1 MRLLMWL
8 AALAL
13 WLPGGVLADA
23 CAPRIVSVQAAPALD
38 GARPLTGWVNVTLP
52 DTWTTRWRAHGDSGW
67 YRIDWERGCENGEP
81 VALGIDGISVAGE
94 VYSNGDLLWRDAF
107 LVEPLSR
114 SWNVP
119 RWWVLPESGLQP
131 EMNTVWVRAVGPVAL
146 GPGLR
151 GVRLGDPS
159 TVAAQHYRTQWRQR
173 TLYLIN
179 AVLCGMAGTLFL
191 VVWALRHKT
200 PAGAAYG
207 WFGLMALTWLLYL
220 TTYLAYTQWPWPDA
234 ITRSRFSMVAMV
246 GYVLSACF
254 FTLRFGGQRLPRVEQ
269 GLWALAAVGAGTA
282 VLVPDNIAGPWFGR
296 VWQGSMWVFIANC
309 LQFQWHAWRP
319 QTEGRKPLHMLLA
332 LCWLAVTALTVT
344 TLIPGVDRWNV
355 ARNWA
360 AFSGLL
366 VISLVM
372 LLLGAQLM
380 QRVRSVERFN
390 RALTKGVT
398 EARAELAQ
406 ALAREHAHALERTRL
421 QERMQLAHDLHDG
434 LGGSLMRSMA
444 LVEQAPQP
452 LPNER
457 AYSQRLCRSRV
468 RAACEPEWL
477 PQPLPNE
484 RVLSLLK
491 VLRDDLRQVIDQGS
505 SAGAQVPDTPVQ
517 WAAPLRHRFTGIF
530 DEMEVAS
537 HWDMPLQWQ
546 GRPSALQCLSLTRL
560 VEEALSN
567 TIKHSRARHV
577 HVQCTQPQRDVLCLR
592 IEDDGVGFDVQ
603 AVQNAGVS
611 VGMRSMAAR
620 AERMGGTLEVTSG
633 AAGTVVSLVLRLKK

>member
-8 AALAL
+8 AALVL
-13 WLPGGVLADA
+13 WLPAGVLADT

-38 GARPLTGWVNVTLP
+38 GARPLTGWVDVTLP
-52 DTWTTRWRAHGDSGW
+52 DTWSRRWPAHGDSGW
-67 YRIDWERGCENGEP
+67 YRIDWERSCTNGEP

-94 VYSNGDLLWRDAF
+94 VYNNGDLLWRDAF

-131 EMNTVWVRAVGPVAL
+131 GVNTVWVRAVGPAAL

-151 GVRLGDPS
+151 AVRLGDAS

-179 AVLCGMAGTLFL
+179 AVLCGMAGALFS
-191 VVWALRHKT
+191 VVWTLRRNT

-207 WFGLMALTWLLYL
+207 WFGLMALTWLAYL

-234 ITRSRFSMVAMV
+234 LARSRFSMVALV
-246 GYVLSACF
+246 GYVLSACL
-254 FTLRFGGQRLPRVEQ
+254 FTLRFGGQRLPRTERM
-269 GLWALAAVGAGTA
+269 LWALAALGAGTA
-282 VLVPDNIAGPWFGR
+282 VFVPDDVAGLWFGR
-296 VWQGSMWVFIANC
+296 VWQGAMWVFMFNC

-319 QTEGRKPLHMLLA
+319 RPEGRKQLHMLLA
-332 LCWLAVTALTVT
+332 LCWLAVMALTVT

-390 RALTKGVT
+390 RALEQGVS
-398 EARAELAQ
+398 EARAQLAQ
-406 ALAREHAHALERTRL
+406 ALAREHTRALEHTRL
-421 QERMQLAHDLHDG
+421 QERIQLAHDLHDG
-434 LGGSLMRSMA
+434 LGGSLIRSMA

-457 AYSQRLCRSRV
+457 
-468 RAACEPEWL
+468 
-477 PQPLPNE
+477 
-484 RVLSLLK
+484 VLSLLK
-491 VLRDDLRQVIDQGS
+491 MLRDDLRQVIDQGS
-505 SAGAQVPDTPVQ
+505 SAGAQVPATPVQ
-517 WAAPLRHRFTGIF
+517 WAAPLRHRFTRIF
-530 DEMEVAS
+530 DEMGVTS
-537 HWDMPLQWQ
+537 LWDMPPHWQ
-546 GRPSALQCLSLTRL
+546 GRPSALQCLGLTRL

-567 TIKHSRARHV
+567 TIKHSRARQV
-577 HVQCTQPQRDVLCLR
+577 RVQCTQPQGGALCLR
-592 IEDDGVGFDVQ
+592 IEDDGVGFDVE
-603 AVQNAGVS
+603 AVRHAGLS
-611 VGMRSMAAR
+611 VGMRSMMAR
-620 AERMGGTLEVTSG
+620 AERIGGTLEVVSSS
-633 AAGTVVSLVLRLKK
+633 AGTKLTVKLALL

>member
-8 AALAL
+8 AALVL
-13 WLPGGVLADA
+13 WLPGGVLADT
-23 CAPRIVSVQAAPALD
+23 CAPRILAVQSAPALD
-38 GARPLTGWVNVTLP
+38 GARPLTGWVGVTLP
-52 DTWTTRWRAHGDSGW
+52 DVWSRRWPAHGDSGW
-67 YRIDWERGCENGEP
+67 YRIDWERSCTNGEP

-94 VYSNGDLLWRDAF
+94 VYNNGDLLWRDAF

-131 EMNTVWVRAVGPVAL
+131 GVNTVWVRAVGPAAL

-151 GVRLGDPS
+151 AVRLGDAS
-159 TVAAQHYRTQWRQR
+159 TVAVQHYRTQWRQR

-179 AVLCGMAGTLFL
+179 AVLCGMAGALFS
-191 VVWALRHKT
+191 VVWTLRRNT

-207 WFGLMALTWLLYL
+207 WFGLMALTWLAYL

-234 ITRSRFSMVAMV
+234 LARSRFSMVALV
-246 GYVLSACF
+246 GYVLSACL
-254 FTLRFGGQRLPRVEQ
+254 FTLRFGGQRLPRTERM
-269 GLWALAAVGAGTA
+269 LWALAALGAGTA
-282 VLVPDNIAGPWFGR
+282 VFVPDDVAGLWFGR
-296 VWQGSMWVFIANC
+296 VWQGVMWVFMLNC

-319 QTEGRKPLHMLLA
+319 RPEGRKQLHMLLA
-332 LCWLAVTALTVT
+332 LCWLAVMALTVT

-390 RALTKGVT
+390 RALEQGVA
-398 EARAELAQ
+398 EARAQLAQ
-406 ALAREHAHALERTRL
+406 ALAREHTRALEHTRL
-421 QERMQLAHDLHDG
+421 QERIQLAHDLHDG
-434 LGGSLMRSMA
+434 LGGSLIRSIA

-457 AYSQRLCRSRV
+457 
-468 RAACEPEWL
+468 
-477 PQPLPNE
+477 
-484 RVLSLLK
+484 VLSFLK
-491 VLRDDLRQVIDQGS
+491 MLRDDLRQVIDQGS
-505 SAGAQVPDTPVQ
+505 SAGAQVPATPVQ
-517 WAAPLRHRFTGIF
+517 WAAPLRHRFTRIL
-530 DEMEVAS
+530 DEMGVTS
-537 HWDMPLQWQ
+537 LWDMPPHWQ
-546 GRPSALQCLSLTRL
+546 GRPSALQCLGLTRL

-567 TIKHSRARHV
+567 TIKHSRARQV
-577 HVQCTQPQRDVLCLR
+577 RVQCTQPQGGALCLR
-592 IEDDGVGFDVQ
+592 IEDDGVGFDVE
-603 AVQNAGVS
+603 AVRHAGLS
-611 VGMRSMAAR
+611 VGMRSMMAR
-620 AERMGGTLEVTSG
+620 AERIGGALEVVSSS
-633 AAGTVVSLVLRLKK
+633 AGTKLTVKLALL

>member
-8 AALAL
+8 AALVL
-13 WLPGGVLADA
+13 WLPGGVLADT
-23 CAPRIVSVQAAPALD
+23 CAPRILAVQSAPALD
-38 GARPLTGWVNVTLP
+38 GARPLTGWVGVTLP
-52 DTWTTRWRAHGDSGW
+52 DVWSRRWPAHGDSGW
-67 YRIDWERGCENGEP
+67 YRIDWERSCTNGEP

-94 VYSNGDLLWRDAF
+94 VYNNGDLLWRDAF

-131 EMNTVWVRAVGPVAL
+131 GVNTVWVRAVGPAAL

-151 GVRLGDPS
+151 AVRLGDAS
-159 TVAAQHYRTQWRQR
+159 TVAAQHYRTEWRQR

-179 AVLCGMAGTLFL
+179 AVLCGMAGALFS
-191 VVWALRHKT
+191 VVWTLRRNT

-207 WFGLMALTWLLYL
+207 WFGLMALTWLAYL

-234 ITRSRFSMVAMV
+234 LARSRFSMVALV
-246 GYVLSACF
+246 GYVLSACL
-254 FTLRFGGQRLPRVEQ
+254 FTLRFGGQRLPRTERM
-269 GLWALAAVGAGTA
+269 LWALAALGAGTA
-282 VLVPDNIAGPWFGR
+282 VFVPDDVAGLWFGR
-296 VWQGSMWVFIANC
+296 VWQGVMWVFMLNC

-319 QTEGRKPLHMLLA
+319 RPEGRKQLHMLLA
-332 LCWLAVTALTVT
+332 LCWLAVMALTVT

-390 RALTKGVT
+390 RALEQGVS
-398 EARAELAQ
+398 EARAQLAQ
-406 ALAREHAHALERTRL
+406 ALAREHTRALEHTRL
-421 QERMQLAHDLHDG
+421 QERIQLAHDLHDG
-434 LGGSLMRSMA
+434 LGGSLIRSIA

-457 AYSQRLCRSRV
+457 
-468 RAACEPEWL
+468 
-477 PQPLPNE
+477 
-484 RVLSLLK
+484 VLSFLK
-491 VLRDDLRQVIDQGS
+491 MLRDDLRQVIDQGS
-505 SAGAQVPDTPVQ
+505 SAGAQVPATPVQ
-517 WAAPLRHRFTGIF
+517 WAAPLRHRFTRIL
-530 DEMEVAS
+530 DEMGVTS
-537 HWDMPLQWQ
+537 LWDMPPHWQ
-546 GRPSALQCLSLTRL
+546 GRPSALQCLGLTRL

-567 TIKHSRARHV
+567 TIKHSRARQV
-577 HVQCTQPQRDVLCLR
+577 RVQCTQPQGGALCLR
-592 IEDDGVGFDVQ
+592 IEDDGVGFDVE
-603 AVQNAGVS
+603 AVRHAGLS
-611 VGMRSMAAR
+611 VGMRSMMAR
-620 AERMGGTLEVTSG
+620 AERIGGALEVVSSS
-633 AAGTVVSLVLRLKK
+633 AGTKLTVKLALL

>member
-8 AALAL
+8 AALVL
-13 WLPGGVLADA
+13 WLPGGVLADT
-23 CAPRIVSVQAAPALD
+23 CAPRILAVQSAPALD
-38 GARPLTGWVNVTLP
+38 GARPLTGWVGVTLP
-52 DTWTTRWRAHGDSGW
+52 DVWSRRWPAHGDSGW
-67 YRIDWERGCENGEP
+67 YRIDWERSCTNGEP

-94 VYSNGDLLWRDAF
+94 VYNNGDLLWRDAF

-131 EMNTVWVRAVGPVAL
+131 GVNTVWVRAVGPAAL

-151 GVRLGDPS
+151 AVRLGDAS

-179 AVLCGMAGTLFL
+179 AVLCGMAGALFS
-191 VVWALRHKT
+191 VVWTLRRNT

-207 WFGLMALTWLLYL
+207 WCGLMALTWLAYL

-234 ITRSRFSMVAMV
+234 LARSRFSMVALV
-246 GYVLSACF
+246 GYVLSACL
-254 FTLRFGGQRLPRVEQ
+254 FTLRFGGQRLPRTERM
-269 GLWALAAVGAGTA
+269 LWALAALGAGTA
-282 VLVPDNIAGPWFGR
+282 VFVPDDVAGLWFGR
-296 VWQGSMWVFIANC
+296 VWQGAMWVFMFNC

-319 QTEGRKPLHMLLA
+319 RPEGRKQLHMLLA
-332 LCWLAVTALTVT
+332 LCWLAVMALTVT
-344 TLIPGVDRWNV
+344 TLIPGGDRWNV

-390 RALTKGVT
+390 RALEQGVA
-398 EARAELAQ
+398 EARAQLAQ
-406 ALAREHAHALERTRL
+406 ALAREHTRALEHTRL
-421 QERMQLAHDLHDG
+421 QERIQLAHDLHDG
-434 LGGSLMRSMA
+434 LGGSLIRSMA

-457 AYSQRLCRSRV
+457 
-468 RAACEPEWL
+468 
-477 PQPLPNE
+477 
-484 RVLSLLK
+484 VLSLLK
-491 VLRDDLRQVIDQGS
+491 MLRDDLRQVIDQGS
-505 SAGAQVPDTPVQ
+505 SAGAQVPATPVQ
-517 WAAPLRHRFTGIF
+517 WAAPLRHRFTRIL
-530 DEMEVAS
+530 DEMGVTS
-537 HWDMPLQWQ
+537 LWDMPPHWQ
-546 GRPSALQCLSLTRL
+546 GRPSALQCLGLTRL

-567 TIKHSRARHV
+567 TIKHSRARQV
-577 HVQCTQPQRDVLCLR
+577 RVQCTQPQGGALCLR
-592 IEDDGVGFDVQ
+592 IEDDGVCFDVE
-603 AVQNAGVS
+603 AVRHAGLS
-611 VGMRSMAAR
+611 VGMRSMVTR
-620 AERMGGTLEVTSG
+620 AERIGGTLEVVSSS
-633 AAGTVVSLVLRLKK
+633 AGTKLTVKLALL

>member
-8 AALAL
+8 AALVL
-13 WLPGGVLADA
+13 WLPAGVLADT

-38 GARPLTGWVNVTLP
+38 GARPLTGWVDVTLP
-52 DTWTTRWRAHGDSGW
+52 DTWSRRWPAHGDSGW
-67 YRIDWERGCENGEP
+67 YRIDWERSCTNGEP

-94 VYSNGDLLWRDAF
+94 VYNNGDLLWRDAF

-131 EMNTVWVRAVGPVAL
+131 GVNTVWVRAVGPAAL

-151 GVRLGDPS
+151 AVRLGDAS

-179 AVLCGMAGTLFL
+179 AVLCGMAGALFS
-191 VVWALRHKT
+191 VVWTLRRNT

-207 WFGLMALTWLLYL
+207 WFGLMALTWLAYL

-234 ITRSRFSMVAMV
+234 LARSRFSMVALV
-246 GYVLSACF
+246 GYVLSACL
-254 FTLRFGGQRLPRVEQ
+254 FTLRFGGQRLPRTERM
-269 GLWALAAVGAGTA
+269 LWALAALGAGTA
-282 VLVPDNIAGPWFGR
+282 VFVPDDVAGLWFGR
-296 VWQGSMWVFIANC
+296 VWQGAMWVFMFNC

-319 QTEGRKPLHMLLA
+319 RPEGRKQLHMLLA
-332 LCWLAVTALTVT
+332 LCWLAVMALTVT

-390 RALTKGVT
+390 RALEQGVA
-398 EARAELAQ
+398 EARAQLAQ
-406 ALAREHAHALERTRL
+406 ALAREHTRALEHTRL
-421 QERMQLAHDLHDG
+421 QERIQLAHDLHDG
-434 LGGSLMRSMA
+434 LGGSLIRSMA

-457 AYSQRLCRSRV
+457 
-468 RAACEPEWL
+468 
-477 PQPLPNE
+477 
-484 RVLSLLK
+484 VLSLLK
-491 VLRDDLRQVIDQGS
+491 MLRDDLRQVIDQGS
-505 SAGAQVPDTPVQ
+505 SAGAQVPATPVQ
-517 WAAPLRHRFTGIF
+517 WAAPLRHRFTRIL
-530 DEMEVAS
+530 DEMGVTS
-537 HWDMPLQWQ
+537 LWDMPPHWQ
-546 GRPSALQCLSLTRL
+546 GRPSALQCLGLTRL

-567 TIKHSRARHV
+567 TIKHSRARQV
-577 HVQCTQPQRDVLCLR
+577 RVQCTQPQGGALCLR
-592 IEDDGVGFDVQ
+592 IEDDGVGFDVE
-603 AVQNAGVS
+603 AVRHAGLS
-611 VGMRSMAAR
+611 VGMRSMMAR
-620 AERMGGTLEVTSG
+620 AERIGGALEVVSSS
-633 AAGTVVSLVLRLKK
+633 AGTKLTVKLALL

>member
-38 GARPLTGWVNVTLP
+38 GARPLTGWVDVTLP
-52 DTWTTRWRAHGDSGW
+52 DTWSARWPAHGDSGW
-67 YRIDWERGCENGEP
+67 YRIDWERGCANGEP

-94 VYSNGDLLWRDAF
+94 VYNNGDLLWRDAS

-131 EMNTVWVRAVGPVAL
+131 GVNTVWVRAVGPVAL

-151 GVRLGDPS
+151 AVRLGDAS
-159 TVAAQHYRTQWRQR
+159 TVAAQHHRTQWRQR

-191 VVWALRHKT
+191 VVWALRRNT

-207 WFGLMALTWLLYL
+207 WFGLMALAWLAYL

-234 ITRSRFSMVAMV
+234 ITRSRFSMVALV
-246 GYVLSACF
+246 GYVLSACV
-254 FTLRFGGQRLPRVEQ
+254 FTLRFGGQKLPLAERV
-269 GLWALAAVGAGTA
+269 LWVLAALGAGTA
-282 VLVPDNIAGPWFGR
+282 VLVPDDVAGPWFGR
-296 VWQGSMWVFIANC
+296 VWQWAMGVFMVNC
-309 LQFQWHAWRP
+309 LQFQWHAWRSRP
-319 QTEGRKPLHMLLA
+319 GGRKPLHMLLA
-332 LCWLAVTALTVT
+332 LCWLAVMVLTVI
-344 TLIPGVDRWNV
+344 TLVPGVDRWNV

-360 AFSGLL
+360 ALSGLL

-390 RALTKGVT
+390 RALEQGV
-398 EARAELAQ
+398 ARARADLAQ
-406 ALAREHAHALERTRL
+406 ALEREHAQALDHTKL
-421 QERMQLAHDLHDG
+421 QERMQIAHDLHDG

-457 AYSQRLCRSRV
+457 
-468 RAACEPEWL
+468 
-477 PQPLPNE
+477 
-484 RVLSLLK
+484 VLSLLK

-505 SAGAQVPDTPVQ
+505 SVGAQVPDTPVQ

-530 DEMEVAS
+530 DEMEVTS

-546 GRPSALQCLSLTRL
+546 GRPSALQCLGLTRL

-567 TIKHSRARHV
+567 TIKHSRARQV
-577 HVQCTQPQRDVLCLR
+577 RVRCTQPQPGVLCLR

-603 AVQNAGVS
+603 AVQQAGLS

-620 AERMGGTLEVTSG
+620 AERMGGTLEMVSG
-633 AAGTVVSLVLRLKK
+633 ATGTVVSLTLLLKK

>member
-8 AALAL
+8 AALVL
-13 WLPGGVLADA
+13 WLPAGVLADT

-38 GARPLTGWVNVTLP
+38 GARPLTGWVDVTLP
-52 DTWTTRWRAHGDSGW
+52 DTWSRRWPAHGDSGW
-67 YRIDWERGCENGEP
+67 YRIDWERSCTNGEP

-94 VYSNGDLLWRDAF
+94 VYNNGDLLWRDAF

-131 EMNTVWVRAVGPVAL
+131 GVNTVWVRAVGPAAL

-151 GVRLGDPS
+151 AVRLGDAS

-179 AVLCGMAGTLFL
+179 AVLCGMAGALFS
-191 VVWALRHKT
+191 VVWTLRRNT

-207 WFGLMALTWLLYL
+207 WFGLMALTWLAYL

-234 ITRSRFSMVAMV
+234 LARSRFSMVALV
-246 GYVLSACF
+246 GYVLSACL
-254 FTLRFGGQRLPRVEQ
+254 FTLRFGGQRLPRTERM
-269 GLWALAAVGAGTA
+269 LWALAALGAGTA
-282 VLVPDNIAGPWFGR
+282 VFVPDDVAGLWFGR
-296 VWQGSMWVFIANC
+296 VWQGVMWVFMLNC

-319 QTEGRKPLHMLLA
+319 RPEGRKQLHMLLA
-332 LCWLAVTALTVT
+332 LCWLAVMALTVT

-390 RALTKGVT
+390 RALEQGVS
-398 EARAELAQ
+398 EARAQLAQ
-406 ALAREHAHALERTRL
+406 ALAREHTRALEHTRL
-421 QERMQLAHDLHDG
+421 QERIQLAHDLHDG
-434 LGGSLMRSMA
+434 LGGSLIRSMA

-457 AYSQRLCRSRV
+457 
-468 RAACEPEWL
+468 
-477 PQPLPNE
+477 
-484 RVLSLLK
+484 VLSLLK
-491 VLRDDLRQVIDQGS
+491 MLRDDLRQVIDQGS
-505 SAGAQVPDTPVQ
+505 SAGAQVPATPVQ
-517 WAAPLRHRFTGIF
+517 WAAPLRHRFTRIL
-530 DEMEVAS
+530 DEMGVTS
-537 HWDMPLQWQ
+537 LWDMPPHWQ
-546 GRPSALQCLSLTRL
+546 GRPSALQCLGLTRL

-567 TIKHSRARHV
+567 TIKHSRARQV
-577 HVQCTQPQRDVLCLR
+577 RVQCTQPQGGALCLR
-592 IEDDGVGFDVQ
+592 IEDDGVGFDVE
-603 AVQNAGVS
+603 AVRHAGLS
-611 VGMRSMAAR
+611 VGMRSMMAR
-620 AERMGGTLEVTSG
+620 AERIGGALEVVSSS
-633 AAGTVVSLVLRLKK
+633 AGTKLTVKLALL

>member
-38 GARPLTGWVNVTLP
+38 GARPLTGWVDVTLP
-52 DTWTTRWRAHGDSGW
+52 DTWSARWPAHGDSGW
-67 YRIDWERGCENGEP
+67 YRIDWERGCANGEP

-94 VYSNGDLLWRDAF
+94 VYNNGDLLWRDAS

-131 EMNTVWVRAVGPVAL
+131 GVNTVWVRAVGPVAL

-151 GVRLGDPS
+151 AVRLGDAS
-159 TVAAQHYRTQWRQR
+159 TVAAQHHRTQWRQR

-191 VVWALRHKT
+191 VVWALRRNT

-207 WFGLMALTWLLYL
+207 WFGLMALAWLAYL

-234 ITRSRFSMVAMV
+234 ITRSRFSMVALV
-246 GYVLSACF
+246 GYVLSACV
-254 FTLRFGGQRLPRVEQ
+254 FTLRFGGQKLPLAERV
-269 GLWALAAVGAGTA
+269 LWVLAALGAGTA
-282 VLVPDNIAGPWFGR
+282 VLVPDDVAGPWFGR
-296 VWQGSMWVFIANC
+296 VWQWAMGVFMVNC
-309 LQFQWHAWRP
+309 LQFQWHAWRSRP
-319 QTEGRKPLHMLLA
+319 GGRKPLHMLLA
-332 LCWLAVTALTVT
+332 LCWLAVMVLTVI
-344 TLIPGVDRWNV
+344 TLVPGVDRWNV

-360 AFSGLL
+360 ALSGLL

-390 RALTKGVT
+390 RALEQGV
-398 EARAELAQ
+398 ARARADLAQ
-406 ALAREHAHALERTRL
+406 ALEREHAQALDHTKL
-421 QERMQLAHDLHDG
+421 QERMQIAHDLHDG

-444 LVEQAPQP
+444 LVEQAPKP
-452 LPNER
+452 L
-457 AYSQRLCRSRV
+457 S
-468 RAACEPEWL
+468 
-477 PQPLPNE
+477 NE

-530 DEMEVAS
+530 DEMEVTS

-546 GRPSALQCLSLTRL
+546 GRPSALQCLGLTRL

-567 TIKHSRARHV
+567 TIKHSRARQV
-577 HVQCTQPQRDVLCLR
+577 RVRCTQPQPGVLCLR

-603 AVQNAGVS
+603 AVQQAGLS

-620 AERMGGTLEVTSG
+620 AERMGGTLEMVSG
-633 AAGTVVSLVLRLKK
+633 ATGTVVSLTLLLKK

>member
-8 AALAL
+8 AALVL
-13 WLPGGVLADA
+13 WLPGGVLADT
-23 CAPRIVSVQAAPALD
+23 CAPRILAVQSAPALD
-38 GARPLTGWVNVTLP
+38 GARPLTGWVGVTLP
-52 DTWTTRWRAHGDSGW
+52 DVWSRRWPAHGDSGW
-67 YRIDWERGCENGEP
+67 YRIDWERSCTNGEP

-94 VYSNGDLLWRDAF
+94 VYNNGDLLWRDAF

-131 EMNTVWVRAVGPVAL
+131 GVNTVWVRAVGPAAL

-151 GVRLGDPS
+151 AVRLGDAS

-179 AVLCGMAGTLFL
+179 AVLCGMAGALFS
-191 VVWALRHKT
+191 VVWTLRRNT

-207 WFGLMALTWLLYL
+207 WFGLMALTWLAYL

-234 ITRSRFSMVAMV
+234 LARSRFSMVALV
-246 GYVLSACF
+246 GYVLSACL
-254 FTLRFGGQRLPRVEQ
+254 FTLRFGGQRLPRTERM
-269 GLWALAAVGAGTA
+269 LWALAALGAGTA
-282 VLVPDNIAGPWFGR
+282 VFVPDDVAGLWFGR
-296 VWQGSMWVFIANC
+296 VWQGAMWVFMFNC

-319 QTEGRKPLHMLLA
+319 RPEGRKQLHMLLA
-332 LCWLAVTALTVT
+332 LCWLAVMALTVT
-344 TLIPGVDRWNV
+344 TLIPGGDRWNV

-390 RALTKGVT
+390 RALEQGVA
-398 EARAELAQ
+398 EARAQLAQ
-406 ALAREHAHALERTRL
+406 ALAREHTRALEHTRL
-421 QERMQLAHDLHDG
+421 QERIQLAHDLHDG
-434 LGGSLMRSMA
+434 LGGSLIRSMA

-457 AYSQRLCRSRV
+457 
-468 RAACEPEWL
+468 
-477 PQPLPNE
+477 
-484 RVLSLLK
+484 VLSLLK
-491 VLRDDLRQVIDQGS
+491 MLRDDLRQVIDQGS
-505 SAGAQVPDTPVQ
+505 SAGAQVPATPVQ
-517 WAAPLRHRFTGIF
+517 WAAPLRHRFARIL
-530 DEMEVAS
+530 DEMGVTS
-537 HWDMPLQWQ
+537 LWDMPPHWQ
-546 GRPSALQCLSLTRL
+546 GRPSALQCLGLTRL

-567 TIKHSRARHV
+567 TIKHSRARQV
-577 HVQCTQPQRDVLCLR
+577 RVQCTQPQGGALCLR
-592 IEDDGVGFDVQ
+592 IEDDGVGFDVE
-603 AVQNAGVS
+603 AVRHAGLS
-611 VGMRSMAAR
+611 VGMRSMMAR
-620 AERMGGTLEVTSG
+620 AERIGGALEVVSSS
-633 AAGTVVSLVLRLKK
+633 AGTKLTVKLALL

>member
-8 AALAL
+8 AALVL
-13 WLPGGVLADA
+13 WLPAGVLADT

-38 GARPLTGWVNVTLP
+38 GARPLTGWVDVTLP
-52 DTWTTRWRAHGDSGW
+52 DTWSRRWPAHGDSGW
-67 YRIDWERGCENGEP
+67 YRIDWERSCTNGEP

-94 VYSNGDLLWRDAF
+94 VYNNGDLLWRDAF

-131 EMNTVWVRAVGPVAL
+131 GVNTVWVRAVGPAAL

-151 GVRLGDPS
+151 AVRLGDAS
-159 TVAAQHYRTQWRQR
+159 TVAAQHYRTEWRQR

-179 AVLCGMAGTLFL
+179 AVLCGMAGALFS
-191 VVWALRHKT
+191 VVWTLRRNT

-207 WFGLMALTWLLYL
+207 WFGLMALTWLAYL

-234 ITRSRFSMVAMV
+234 LARSRFSMVALV
-246 GYVLSACF
+246 GYVLSACL
-254 FTLRFGGQRLPRVEQ
+254 FTLRFGGQRLPRTERM
-269 GLWALAAVGAGTA
+269 LWALAALGAGTA
-282 VLVPDNIAGPWFGR
+282 VFVPDDVAGLWFGR
-296 VWQGSMWVFIANC
+296 VWQGAMWVFMFNC

-319 QTEGRKPLHMLLA
+319 RPEGRKQLHMLLA
-332 LCWLAVTALTVT
+332 LCWLAVMALTVT

-390 RALTKGVT
+390 RALEQGVS
-398 EARAELAQ
+398 EARAQLAQ
-406 ALAREHAHALERTRL
+406 ALAREHTRALEHTRL
-421 QERMQLAHDLHDG
+421 QERIQLAHDLHDG
-434 LGGSLMRSMA
+434 LGGSLIRSMA

-457 AYSQRLCRSRV
+457 
-468 RAACEPEWL
+468 
-477 PQPLPNE
+477 
-484 RVLSLLK
+484 VLSLLK
-491 VLRDDLRQVIDQGS
+491 MLRDDLRQVIDQGS
-505 SAGAQVPDTPVQ
+505 SAGAQVPATPVQ
-517 WAAPLRHRFTGIF
+517 WAAPLRHRFTRIL
-530 DEMEVAS
+530 DEMGVTS
-537 HWDMPLQWQ
+537 LWDMPPHWQ
-546 GRPSALQCLSLTRL
+546 GRPSALQCLGLTRL

-567 TIKHSRARHV
+567 SIKHSRARQV
-577 HVQCTQPQRDVLCLR
+577 RVECTQPQPNTLLLCV
-592 IEDDGVGFDVQ
+592 EDDGVGFDVQ
-603 AVQNAGVS
+603 AVQHAGLS
-611 VGMRSMAAR
+611 VGMRSMVTR
-620 AERMGGTLEVTSG
+620 AERIGGALEVVSSS
-633 AAGTVVSLVLRLKK
+633 AGTKLTVKLALL

>member
-8 AALAL
+8 AALVL
-13 WLPGGVLADA
+13 WLPAGVLADT

-38 GARPLTGWVNVTLP
+38 GARPLTGWVDVTLP
-52 DTWTTRWRAHGDSGW
+52 DTWSRRWPAHGDSGW
-67 YRIDWERGCENGEP
+67 YRIDWERSCTNGEP

-94 VYSNGDLLWRDAF
+94 VYNNGDLLWRDAF

-131 EMNTVWVRAVGPVAL
+131 GVNTVWVRAVGPAAL

-151 GVRLGDPS
+151 AVRLGDAS
-159 TVAAQHYRTQWRQR
+159 TVAVQHYRTQWRQR

-179 AVLCGMAGTLFL
+179 AVLCGMAGALFS
-191 VVWALRHKT
+191 VVWTLRRNT

-207 WFGLMALTWLLYL
+207 WFGLMALTWLAYL

-234 ITRSRFSMVAMV
+234 LARSRFSMVALV
-246 GYVLSACF
+246 GYVLSACL
-254 FTLRFGGQRLPRVEQ
+254 FTLRFGGQRLPRTERM
-269 GLWALAAVGAGTA
+269 LWALAALGAGTA
-282 VLVPDNIAGPWFGR
+282 VFVPDDVAGLWFGR
-296 VWQGSMWVFIANC
+296 VWQGAMWVFMFNC

-319 QTEGRKPLHMLLA
+319 RPEGRKQLHMLLA
-332 LCWLAVTALTVT
+332 LCWLAVMALTVT

-390 RALTKGVT
+390 RALEQGVS
-398 EARAELAQ
+398 EARAQLAQ
-406 ALAREHAHALERTRL
+406 ALAREHTRALEHTRL
-421 QERMQLAHDLHDG
+421 QERIQLAHDLHDG
-434 LGGSLMRSMA
+434 LGGSLIRSIA

-452 LPNER
+452 LPNK
-457 AYSQRLCRSRV
+457 
-468 RAACEPEWL
+468 
-477 PQPLPNE
+477 

-491 VLRDDLRQVIDQGS
+491 MLRDDLRQVIDQGS
-505 SAGAQVPDTPVQ
+505 SAGAQVPATPVQ
-517 WAAPLRHRFTGIF
+517 WAAPLRHRFTRIL
-530 DEMEVAS
+530 DEMGVTS
-537 HWDMPLQWQ
+537 LWDMPPHWQ
-546 GRPSALQCLSLTRL
+546 GRPSALQCLGLTRL

-567 TIKHSRARHV
+567 TIKHSRARQV
-577 HVQCTQPQRDVLCLR
+577 RVQCTQPQGGALCLR
-592 IEDDGVGFDVQ
+592 IEDDGVGFDVE
-603 AVQNAGVS
+603 AVRHAGLS
-611 VGMRSMAAR
+611 VGMRSMMAR
-620 AERMGGTLEVTSG
+620 AERIGGALEVVSSS
-633 AAGTVVSLVLRLKK
+633 AGTKLTVKLALL

>member
-8 AALAL
+8 AALVL
-13 WLPGGVLADA
+13 WLPGGVLADT
-23 CAPRIVSVQAAPALD
+23 CAPRILAVQSAPALD
-38 GARPLTGWVNVTLP
+38 GARPLTGWVGVTLP
-52 DTWTTRWRAHGDSGW
+52 DVWSRRWPAHGDSGW
-67 YRIDWERGCENGEP
+67 YRIDWERSCTNGEP

-94 VYSNGDLLWRDAF
+94 VYNNGDLLWRDAF

-131 EMNTVWVRAVGPVAL
+131 GVNTVWVRAVGPAAL

-151 GVRLGDPS
+151 AVRLGDAS
-159 TVAAQHYRTQWRQR
+159 TVAAQHYRTEWRQR

-179 AVLCGMAGTLFL
+179 AVLCGMAGALFS
-191 VVWALRHKT
+191 VVWTLRRNT

-207 WFGLMALTWLLYL
+207 WFGLMALTWLAYL

-234 ITRSRFSMVAMV
+234 LARSRFSMVALV
-246 GYVLSACF
+246 GYVLSACL
-254 FTLRFGGQRLPRVEQ
+254 FTLRFGGQRLPRTERM
-269 GLWALAAVGAGTA
+269 LWALAALGAGTA
-282 VLVPDNIAGPWFGR
+282 VFVPDDVAGLWFGR
-296 VWQGSMWVFIANC
+296 VWQGAMWVFMFNC

-319 QTEGRKPLHMLLA
+319 RPEGRKQLHMLLA
-332 LCWLAVTALTVT
+332 LCWLAVMALTVT

-390 RALTKGVT
+390 RALEQGVA
-398 EARAELAQ
+398 EARAQLAQ
-406 ALAREHAHALERTRL
+406 ALAREHTRALEHTRL
-421 QERMQLAHDLHDG
+421 QERIQLAHDLHDG
-434 LGGSLMRSMA
+434 LGGSLIRSIA

-457 AYSQRLCRSRV
+457 
-468 RAACEPEWL
+468 
-477 PQPLPNE
+477 
-484 RVLSLLK
+484 VLSLLK
-491 VLRDDLRQVIDQGS
+491 MLRDDLRQVIDQGS
-505 SAGAQVPDTPVQ
+505 SACAQVPATPVQ
-517 WAAPLRHRFTGIF
+517 WAAPLRHRFTRIL
-530 DEMEVAS
+530 DEMGVTS
-537 HWDMPLQWQ
+537 LWDMPPHWQ
-546 GRPSALQCLSLTRL
+546 GRPSALQCLGLTRL

-567 TIKHSRARHV
+567 TIKHSRARQV
-577 HVQCTQPQRDVLCLR
+577 RVQCTQPQGGALCLR

-603 AVQNAGVS
+603 AVKHAGLS
-611 VGMRSMAAR
+611 VGMRSMVAR
-620 AERMGGTLEVTSG
+620 AERIGGKLEVVSSSSG
-633 AAGTVVSLVLRLKK
+633 TKLTVELALL

>member
-8 AALAL
+8 AALVL
-13 WLPGGVLADA
+13 WLPAGVLADT

-38 GARPLTGWVNVTLP
+38 GARPLTGWVDVTLP
-52 DTWTTRWRAHGDSGW
+52 DTWSRRWPAHGDSGW
-67 YRIDWERGCENGEP
+67 YRIDWERSCTNGEP

-94 VYSNGDLLWRDAF
+94 VYNNGDLLWRDAF

-131 EMNTVWVRAVGPVAL
+131 GVNTVWVRAVGPAAL

-151 GVRLGDPS
+151 AVRLGDAS

-179 AVLCGMAGTLFL
+179 AVLCGMAGALFS
-191 VVWALRHKT
+191 VVWTLRRNT

-207 WFGLMALTWLLYL
+207 WFGLMALTWLAYL

-234 ITRSRFSMVAMV
+234 LARSRFSMVALV
-246 GYVLSACF
+246 GYVLSACL
-254 FTLRFGGQRLPRVEQ
+254 FTLRFGGQRLPRTERM
-269 GLWALAAVGAGTA
+269 LWALAVLGAGTA
-282 VLVPDNIAGPWFGR
+282 VFVPDDVAGLWFGR
-296 VWQGSMWVFIANC
+296 VWQGAMWVFMFNC

-319 QTEGRKPLHMLLA
+319 RPEGRKQLHMLLA
-332 LCWLAVTALTVT
+332 LCWLAVMALTVT

-390 RALTKGVT
+390 RALEQGVS
-398 EARAELAQ
+398 EARAQLAQ
-406 ALAREHAHALERTRL
+406 ALAREHARALEHTRL
-421 QERMQLAHDLHDG
+421 QERIQLAHDLHDG
-434 LGGSLMRSMA
+434 LGGSLIRSMA

-457 AYSQRLCRSRV
+457 
-468 RAACEPEWL
+468 
-477 PQPLPNE
+477 
-484 RVLSLLK
+484 VLSLLK
-491 VLRDDLRQVIDQGS
+491 MLRDDLRQVIDQGS
-505 SAGAQVPDTPVQ
+505 SAGAQVPATPVQ
-517 WAAPLRHRFTGIF
+517 WAAPLRHRFTRIF
-530 DEMEVAS
+530 DEMGVTS
-537 HWDMPLQWQ
+537 LWDMPPHWQ
-546 GRPSALQCLSLTRL
+546 GRPSALQCLGLTRL

-567 TIKHSRARHV
+567 TIKHSRARQV
-577 HVQCTQPQRDVLCLR
+577 RVQCTQPQGGALCLR
-592 IEDDGVGFDVQ
+592 IEDDGVGFDVE
-603 AVQNAGVS
+603 AVRHAGLS
-611 VGMRSMAAR
+611 VGMRSMMAR
-620 AERMGGTLEVTSG
+620 AERIGGALEVVSSS
-633 AAGTVVSLVLRLKK
+633 AGTKLTVKLALL

>member
-8 AALAL
+8 AALVL
-13 WLPGGVLADA
+13 WLPAGVLANT

-38 GARPLTGWVNVTLP
+38 GARPPTGWVDVTLP
-52 DTWTTRWRAHGDSGW
+52 DTWTTRWPAHGDSGW
-67 YRIDWERGCENGEP
+67 YRIDWERGCANGEP

-94 VYSNGDLLWRDAF
+94 VYNNGDLLWRDAS

-119 RWWVLPESGLQP
+119 RWWVLPQSGLQP
-131 EMNTVWVRAVGPVAL
+131 GVNTVWVRAVGPAAL

-151 GVRLGDPS
+151 AVRLGEPS
-159 TVAAQHYRTQWRQR
+159 TVAAQHYRAQWRQR

-191 VVWALRHKT
+191 VVWALRRKT

-207 WFGLMALTWLLYL
+207 WFGLMALMWLLYL

-234 ITRSRFSMVAMV
+234 ITRSRFSMVALV
-246 GYVLSACF
+246 GYVLSACL
-254 FTLRFGGQRLPRVEQ
+254 FTLRFGGQRLPRAERV
-269 GLWALAAVGAGTA
+269 LWVLAALGAGTV
-282 VLVPDNIAGPWFGR
+282 VLVPDEVAGPWFGR
-296 VWQGSMWVFIANC
+296 VWQGAMGVFMVNC

-319 QTEGRKPLHMLLA
+319 RPEGRTPLHMLLA
-332 LCWLAVTALTVT
+332 LCWLAFMVVTLI
-344 TLIPGVDRWNV
+344 TLIPGVDRWDV

-360 AFSGLL
+360 ALSGLL

-390 RALTKGVT
+390 RALTQGVAQ
-398 EARAELAQ
+398 ARAELAQ
-406 ALAREHAHALERTRL
+406 ALAREHAHAMEHTRL
-421 QERMQLAHDLHDG
+421 QERMQIAHDLHDG

-444 LVEQAPQP
+444 LVELA
-452 LPNER
+452 
-457 AYSQRLCRSRV
+457 
-468 RAACEPEWL
+468 

-491 VLRDDLRQVIDQGS
+491 MLRDDLRQVIDQGS
-505 SAGAQVPDTPVQ
+505 SAGAQVPETPVQ
-517 WAAPLRHRFTGIF
+517 WAAPLRHRFTRIF
-530 DEMEVAS
+530 DEMGVTS
-537 HWDMPLQWQ
+537 QWDIPPQWQ
-546 GRPSALQCLSLTRL
+546 GWPSALQCLGLTRL

-567 TIKHSRARHV
+567 TIKHSRARQV
-577 HVQCTQPQRDVLCLR
+577 RVQCTQPQPGVLCLR

-603 AVQNAGVS
+603 AVQHAGLS

-620 AERMGGTLEVTSG
+620 AERMGGTLEVVSG
-633 AAGTVVSLVLRLKK
+633 VAGTVVTVVLTLQRS

>member
-8 AALAL
+8 AALVL
-13 WLPGGVLADA
+13 WLPAGVLADT

-38 GARPLTGWVNVTLP
+38 GARPLTGWVDVTLP
-52 DTWTTRWRAHGDSGW
+52 DTWSRRWPAHGDSGW
-67 YRIDWERGCENGEP
+67 YRIDWERSCMNGEP

-94 VYSNGDLLWRDAF
+94 VYNNGDLLWRDAF

-131 EMNTVWVRAVGPVAL
+131 GVNTVWVRAVGPAAL

-151 GVRLGDPS
+151 AVRLGDAS

-179 AVLCGMAGTLFL
+179 AVLCGMAGALFS
-191 VVWALRHKT
+191 VVWTLRRNT

-207 WFGLMALTWLLYL
+207 WFGLMALTWLAYL

-234 ITRSRFSMVAMV
+234 LARSRFSMVALV
-246 GYVLSACF
+246 GYVLSACL
-254 FTLRFGGQRLPRVEQ
+254 FTLRFGGQRLPRTERM
-269 GLWALAAVGAGTA
+269 LWALAALGAGTA
-282 VLVPDNIAGPWFGR
+282 VFVPDDVAGLWFGR
-296 VWQGSMWVFIANC
+296 VWQGAMWVFMFNC

-319 QTEGRKPLHMLLA
+319 RPEGRKQLHMLLA
-332 LCWLAVTALTVT
+332 LCWLAVMALTVT

-390 RALTKGVT
+390 RALEQGVS
-398 EARAELAQ
+398 EARAQLAQ
-406 ALAREHAHALERTRL
+406 ALAREHTRALEHTRL
-421 QERMQLAHDLHDG
+421 QERIQLAHDLHDG
-434 LGGSLMRSMA
+434 LGGSLIRSMA

-457 AYSQRLCRSRV
+457 
-468 RAACEPEWL
+468 
-477 PQPLPNE
+477 
-484 RVLSLLK
+484 VLSLLK
-491 VLRDDLRQVIDQGS
+491 MLRDDLRQVIDQGS
-505 SAGAQVPDTPVQ
+505 SAGAQVPATPVQ
-517 WAAPLRHRFTGIF
+517 WAAPLRHRFTRIL
-530 DEMEVAS
+530 DEMGVTS
-537 HWDMPLQWQ
+537 LWDMPPHWQ
-546 GRPSALQCLSLTRL
+546 GRPSALQCLGLTRL

-567 TIKHSRARHV
+567 TIKHSRARQV
-577 HVQCTQPQRDVLCLR
+577 RVQCTQPQGGALCLR
-592 IEDDGVGFDVQ
+592 IEDDGVGFDVE
-603 AVQNAGVS
+603 AVRHAGLS
-611 VGMRSMAAR
+611 VGMRSMMAR
-620 AERMGGTLEVTSG
+620 AERIGGALEVVSSS
-633 AAGTVVSLVLRLKK
+633 AGTKLTVKLALL

>member
-8 AALAL
+8 AALVL
-13 WLPGGVLADA
+13 WLPAGVLADT

-38 GARPLTGWVNVTLP
+38 GARPLTGWVDVTLP
-52 DTWTTRWRAHGDSGW
+52 DTWSRRWPAHGDSGW
-67 YRIDWERGCENGEP
+67 YRIDWERSCTNGEP

-94 VYSNGDLLWRDAF
+94 VYNNGDLLWRDAF

-131 EMNTVWVRAVGPVAL
+131 GVNTVWVRAVGPAAL

-151 GVRLGDPS
+151 AVRLGDAS
-159 TVAAQHYRTQWRQR
+159 TVAVQHYRTQWRQR

-179 AVLCGMAGTLFL
+179 AVLCGMAGALFS
-191 VVWALRHKT
+191 VVWTLRRNT

-207 WFGLMALTWLLYL
+207 WFGLMALTWLAYL

-234 ITRSRFSMVAMV
+234 LARSRFSMVALV
-246 GYVLSACF
+246 GYVLSACL
-254 FTLRFGGQRLPRVEQ
+254 FTLRFGGQRLPRTERM
-269 GLWALAAVGAGTA
+269 LWALAALGAGTA
-282 VLVPDNIAGPWFGR
+282 VFVPDDVAGLWFGR
-296 VWQGSMWVFIANC
+296 VWQGAMWVFMFNC

-319 QTEGRKPLHMLLA
+319 RPEGRKQLHMLLA
-332 LCWLAVTALTVT
+332 LCWLAVMALTVT
-344 TLIPGVDRWNV
+344 TLIPGGDRWNV

-390 RALTKGVT
+390 RALEQGVS
-398 EARAELAQ
+398 EARAQLAQ
-406 ALAREHAHALERTRL
+406 ALAREHTRALEHTRL
-421 QERMQLAHDLHDG
+421 QERIQLAHDLHDG
-434 LGGSLMRSMA
+434 LGGSLIRSIA

-457 AYSQRLCRSRV
+457 
-468 RAACEPEWL
+468 
-477 PQPLPNE
+477 
-484 RVLSLLK
+484 VLSLLK
-491 VLRDDLRQVIDQGS
+491 MLRDDLRQVIDQGS
-505 SAGAQVPDTPVQ
+505 SAGAQVPATPVQ
-517 WAAPLRHRFTGIF
+517 WAAPLRHRFTRIL
-530 DEMEVAS
+530 DEMGVTS
-537 HWDMPLQWQ
+537 LWDMPPHWQ
-546 GRPSALQCLSLTRL
+546 GRPSALQCLGLTRL

-567 TIKHSRARHV
+567 TIKHSRARQV
-577 HVQCTQPQRDVLCLR
+577 RVQCTQPQGGALCLR
-592 IEDDGVGFDVQ
+592 IEDDGVGFDVE
-603 AVQNAGVS
+603 AVRHAGLS
-611 VGMRSMAAR
+611 VGMRSMMAR
-620 AERMGGTLEVTSG
+620 AERIGGALEVVSSS
-633 AAGTVVSLVLRLKK
+633 AGTKLTVKLALL

>member
-8 AALAL
+8 AALVL
-13 WLPGGVLADA
+13 WLPAGVLADT
-23 CAPRIVSVQAAPALD
+23 CAPRILAVQSAPALD
-38 GARPLTGWVNVTLP
+38 GARPLTGWVGVTLP
-52 DTWTTRWRAHGDSGW
+52 DVWSRRWPAHGDSGW
-67 YRIDWERGCENGEP
+67 YRIDWERSCTNGEP

-94 VYSNGDLLWRDAF
+94 VYNNGDLLWRDAF

-131 EMNTVWVRAVGPVAL
+131 GVNTVWVRAVGPAAL

-151 GVRLGDPS
+151 AVRLGDAS

-179 AVLCGMAGTLFL
+179 AVLCGMAGALFS
-191 VVWALRHKT
+191 VVWTLRRNT

-207 WFGLMALTWLLYL
+207 WFGLMALTWLAYL

-234 ITRSRFSMVAMV
+234 LARSRFSMVALV
-246 GYVLSACF
+246 GYVLSACL
-254 FTLRFGGQRLPRVEQ
+254 FTLRFGGQRLPRTERM
-269 GLWALAAVGAGTA
+269 LWALAALGAGTA
-282 VLVPDNIAGPWFGR
+282 VFVPDDVAGLWFGR
-296 VWQGSMWVFIANC
+296 VWQGAMWVFMFNC

-319 QTEGRKPLHMLLA
+319 RPEGRKQLHMLLA
-332 LCWLAVTALTVT
+332 LCWLAVMALTVT

-390 RALTKGVT
+390 RALEQGVS
-398 EARAELAQ
+398 EARAQLAQ
-406 ALAREHAHALERTRL
+406 ALAREHTRALEHTRL
-421 QERMQLAHDLHDG
+421 QERIQLAHDLHDG
-434 LGGSLMRSMA
+434 LGGSLIRSIA

-457 AYSQRLCRSRV
+457 
-468 RAACEPEWL
+468 
-477 PQPLPNE
+477 
-484 RVLSLLK
+484 VLSLLK
-491 VLRDDLRQVIDQGS
+491 MLRDDLRQVIDQGS
-505 SAGAQVPDTPVQ
+505 SAGAQVPATPVQ
-517 WAAPLRHRFTGIF
+517 WAAPLRHRFTRIL
-530 DEMEVAS
+530 DEMGVTS
-537 HWDMPLQWQ
+537 LWDMPPHWQ
-546 GRPSALQCLSLTRL
+546 GRPSALQCLGLTRL

-567 TIKHSRARHV
+567 SIKHSRARQV
-577 HVQCTQPQRDVLCLR
+577 RVECTQPQPNTLLLCV
-592 IEDDGVGFDVQ
+592 EDDGVGFDVQ
-603 AVQNAGVS
+603 AVQHAGLS
-611 VGMRSMAAR
+611 VGMRSMMAR
-620 AERMGGTLEVTSG
+620 AERIGGALEVVSSS
-633 AAGTVVSLVLRLKK
+633 AGTKLTVKLALL

>member
-8 AALAL
+8 AALVL
-13 WLPGGVLADA
+13 WLPAGVLADT

-38 GARPLTGWVNVTLP
+38 GAGPLTGWVDVTLP
-52 DTWTTRWRAHGDSGW
+52 DTWSRRWPAHGDSGW
-67 YRIDWERGCENGEP
+67 YRIDWERSCTNGEP

-94 VYSNGDLLWRDAF
+94 VYNNGDLLWRDAF

-131 EMNTVWVRAVGPVAL
+131 GVNTVWVRAVGPAAL

-151 GVRLGDPS
+151 AVRLGDAS

-179 AVLCGMAGTLFL
+179 AVLCGMAGALFS
-191 VVWALRHKT
+191 VVWTLRRNT

-207 WFGLMALTWLLYL
+207 WFGLMALTWLAYL

-234 ITRSRFSMVAMV
+234 LARSRFSMVALV
-246 GYVLSACF
+246 GYVLSACL
-254 FTLRFGGQRLPRVEQ
+254 FTLRFGGQRLPRTERM
-269 GLWALAAVGAGTA
+269 LWALAALGAGTA
-282 VLVPDNIAGPWFGR
+282 VFVPDDVAGLWFGR
-296 VWQGSMWVFIANC
+296 VWQGAMWVFMFNC

-319 QTEGRKPLHMLLA
+319 RPEGRKQLHMLLA
-332 LCWLAVTALTVT
+332 LCWLAVMALTVT

-390 RALTKGVT
+390 RALEQGVS
-398 EARAELAQ
+398 EARAQLAQ
-406 ALAREHAHALERTRL
+406 ALAREHTRALEHTRL
-421 QERMQLAHDLHDG
+421 QERIQLAHDLHDG
-434 LGGSLMRSMA
+434 LGGSLIRSIA

-457 AYSQRLCRSRV
+457 
-468 RAACEPEWL
+468 
-477 PQPLPNE
+477 
-484 RVLSLLK
+484 VLSLLK
-491 VLRDDLRQVIDQGS
+491 MLRDDLRQVIDQGS
-505 SAGAQVPDTPVQ
+505 SAGAQVPATPVQ
-517 WAAPLRHRFTGIF
+517 WAAPLRHRFTRIL
-530 DEMEVAS
+530 DEMGVTS
-537 HWDMPLQWQ
+537 LWDMPPHWQ
-546 GRPSALQCLSLTRL
+546 GRPSALQCLGLTRL

-567 TIKHSRARHV
+567 TIKHSRARQV
-577 HVQCTQPQRDVLCLR
+577 RVQCTQPQGGALCLR
-592 IEDDGVGFDVQ
+592 IEDDGVGFDVE
-603 AVQNAGVS
+603 AVRHAGLS
-611 VGMRSMAAR
+611 VGMRSMMAR
-620 AERMGGTLEVTSG
+620 AERIGGALEVVSSS
-633 AAGTVVSLVLRLKK
+633 AGTKLTVKLALL

>member
-8 AALAL
+8 AALVL
-13 WLPGGVLADA
+13 WLPGGVLADT
-23 CAPRIVSVQAAPALD
+23 CAPRILAVQSAPALD
-38 GARPLTGWVNVTLP
+38 GARPLTGWVGVTLP
-52 DTWTTRWRAHGDSGW
+52 DVWSRRWPAHGDSGW
-67 YRIDWERGCENGEP
+67 YRIDWERSCTNGEP

-94 VYSNGDLLWRDAF
+94 VYNNGDLLWRDAF

-131 EMNTVWVRAVGPVAL
+131 GVNTVWVRAVGPAAL

-151 GVRLGDPS
+151 AVRLGDAS
-159 TVAAQHYRTQWRQR
+159 TVAAQHYRTEWRQR

-179 AVLCGMAGTLFL
+179 AVLCGMAGALFS
-191 VVWALRHKT
+191 VVWTLRRNT

-207 WFGLMALTWLLYL
+207 WFGLMALTWLAYL

-234 ITRSRFSMVAMV
+234 LARSRFSMVALV
-246 GYVLSACF
+246 GYVLSACL
-254 FTLRFGGQRLPRVEQ
+254 FTLRFGGQRLPRTERM
-269 GLWALAAVGAGTA
+269 LWALAALGAGTA
-282 VLVPDNIAGPWFGR
+282 VFVPDDVAGLWFGR
-296 VWQGSMWVFIANC
+296 VWQGAMWVFMFNC

-319 QTEGRKPLHMLLA
+319 RPEGRKQLHMLLA
-332 LCWLAVTALTVT
+332 LCWLAVMALTVT

-390 RALTKGVT
+390 RALEQGVS
-398 EARAELAQ
+398 EARAQLAQ
-406 ALAREHAHALERTRL
+406 ALAREHTRALEHTRL
-421 QERMQLAHDLHDG
+421 QERIQLAHDLHDG
-434 LGGSLMRSMA
+434 LGGSLIRSIA

-457 AYSQRLCRSRV
+457 
-468 RAACEPEWL
+468 
-477 PQPLPNE
+477 
-484 RVLSLLK
+484 VLSLLK
-491 VLRDDLRQVIDQGS
+491 MLRDDLRQVIDQGS
-505 SAGAQVPDTPVQ
+505 SAGAQVPATPVQ
-517 WAAPLRHRFTGIF
+517 WAAPLRHRFTRIL
-530 DEMEVAS
+530 DEMGVTS
-537 HWDMPLQWQ
+537 LWDMPPHWQ
-546 GRPSALQCLSLTRL
+546 GRPSALQCLGLTRL

-567 TIKHSRARHV
+567 TIKHSRARQV
-577 HVQCTQPQRDVLCLR
+577 RVQCTQPQGGALCLR
-592 IEDDGVGFDVQ
+592 IEDDGVGFDVE
-603 AVQNAGVS
+603 AVRHAGLS
-611 VGMRSMAAR
+611 VGMRSMMAR
-620 AERMGGTLEVTSG
+620 AERIGGALEVVSSS
-633 AAGTVVSLVLRLKK
+633 AGTKLTVKLALL

>member
-8 AALAL
+8 AALVL
-13 WLPGGVLADA
+13 WLPAGVLADT

-38 GARPLTGWVNVTLP
+38 GARPLTGWVDVTLP
-52 DTWTTRWRAHGDSGW
+52 DTWSRRWPAHGDSGW
-67 YRIDWERGCENGEP
+67 YRIDWERSCTNGEP

-94 VYSNGDLLWRDAF
+94 VYNNGDLLWRDAF

-131 EMNTVWVRAVGPVAL
+131 GVNTVWVRAVGPAAL

-151 GVRLGDPS
+151 AVRLGDAS
-159 TVAAQHYRTQWRQR
+159 TVAAQHYRTEWRQR

-179 AVLCGMAGTLFL
+179 AVLCGMAGALFS
-191 VVWALRHKT
+191 VVWTLRRNT

-207 WFGLMALTWLLYL
+207 WFGLMALTWLAYL

-234 ITRSRFSMVAMV
+234 LARSRFSMVALV
-246 GYVLSACF
+246 GYVLSACL
-254 FTLRFGGQRLPRVEQ
+254 FTLRFGGQRLPRTERM
-269 GLWALAAVGAGTA
+269 LWALAALGAGTA
-282 VLVPDNIAGPWFGR
+282 VFVPDDVAGLWFGR
-296 VWQGSMWVFIANC
+296 VWQGAMWVFMFNC

-319 QTEGRKPLHMLLA
+319 RPEGRKQLHMLLA
-332 LCWLAVTALTVT
+332 LCWLAVMALTVT

-390 RALTKGVT
+390 RALEQGVA
-398 EARAELAQ
+398 EARAQLAQ
-406 ALAREHAHALERTRL
+406 ALAREHTRALEHTRL
-421 QERMQLAHDLHDG
+421 QERIQLAHDLHDG
-434 LGGSLMRSMA
+434 LGGSLIRSIA

-457 AYSQRLCRSRV
+457 
-468 RAACEPEWL
+468 
-477 PQPLPNE
+477 
-484 RVLSLLK
+484 VLSFLK
-491 VLRDDLRQVIDQGS
+491 MLRDDLRQVIDQGS
-505 SAGAQVPDTPVQ
+505 SAGAQVPATPVQ
-517 WAAPLRHRFTGIF
+517 WAAPLRHRFTRIL
-530 DEMEVAS
+530 DEMGVTS
-537 HWDMPLQWQ
+537 LWDMPPHWQ
-546 GRPSALQCLSLTRL
+546 GRPSALQCLGLTRL

-567 TIKHSRARHV
+567 TIKHSRARQV
-577 HVQCTQPQRDVLCLR
+577 RVQCTQPQGGALCLR
-592 IEDDGVGFDVQ
+592 IEDDGVGFDVE
-603 AVQNAGVS
+603 AVRHAGLS
-611 VGMRSMAAR
+611 VGMRSMMAR
-620 AERMGGTLEVTSG
+620 AERIGGALEVVSSS
-633 AAGTVVSLVLRLKK
+633 AGTKLTVKLALL